1 MSVPRRTVVDVTET
15 QGSPAATSAADAL
28 LRDLDFTVVD
38 VETTG
43 WSPDVAGITE
53 IGAVRVRRGEV
64 VAEFTSLVNPGTPV
78 PAPITELTGISDL
91 MLALAPPV
99 AAVLPGLLAFAEG
112 SVLTAHNAPFD
123 LRFLVAACAAAGL
136 GWPGFEVLDTVRLA
150 RYLMAAPDEVP
161 DRKLAT
167 LAEYFGTP
175 VRPSHRALDDARA
188 TAVVLRELL
197 ARLADRE
204 GVHTLGELT
213 AWLAARD
220 AEAAARFGRP
230 WRRGARGGWL
240 GRCARWRGGCGAPKG
255 RGRRRDK
262 VSGVTSQ
269 PSGRQPVVT
278 AIVLIKAEIQRIPE
292 VAEVIAQIP
301 AVSEVYSITGDYDL
315 VAIVRVRAHDEL
327 ADVIPGGLNKVPGVS
342 ATQTHIAFRTY
353 SRHDLEAAFSI
364 GVADA

>member
-15 QGSPAATSAADAL
+15 QGSSAATSAADAL

-64 VAEFTSLVNPGTPV
+64 IAEFTSLVNPGTPV
-78 PAPITELTGISDL
+78 PAPITELTGISDR
-91 MLALAPPV
+91 MLTLAPPV

-150 RYLMAAPDEVP
+150 RYLMATPDEVP

-188 TAVVLRELL
+188 TAVVLGELL
-197 ARLADRE
+197 ARLASRE

-213 AWLAARD
+213 GWLAARD
-220 AEAAARFGRP
+220 AEAARAGRLRRPQRLARALRALA
-230 WRRGARGGWL
+230 RRLRHSRRAR
-240 GRCARWRGGCGAPKG
+240 RAR
-255 RGRRRDK
+255 
-262 VSGVTSQ
+262 
-269 PSGRQPVVT
+269 
-278 AIVLIKAEIQRIPE
+278 
-292 VAEVIAQIP
+292 
-301 AVSEVYSITGDYDL
+301 
-315 VAIVRVRAHDEL
+315 RV
-327 ADVIPGGLNKVPGVS
+327 
-342 ATQTHIAFRTY
+342 
-353 SRHDLEAAFSI
+353 
-364 GVADA
+364 GVARRKGKDGAGIR